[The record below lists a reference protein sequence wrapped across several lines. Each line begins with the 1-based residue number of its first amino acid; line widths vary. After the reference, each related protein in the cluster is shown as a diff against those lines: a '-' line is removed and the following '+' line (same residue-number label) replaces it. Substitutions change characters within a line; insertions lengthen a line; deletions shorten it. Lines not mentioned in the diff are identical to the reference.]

1 MYTCIDDS
9 VCTS

>member
-9 VCTS
+9 VCT